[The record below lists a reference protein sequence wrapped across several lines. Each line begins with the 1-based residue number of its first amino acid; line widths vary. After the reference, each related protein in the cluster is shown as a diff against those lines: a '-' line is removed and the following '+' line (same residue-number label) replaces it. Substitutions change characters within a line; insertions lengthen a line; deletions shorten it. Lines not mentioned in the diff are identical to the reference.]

1 MKAYCDEL
9 ETAIV
14 GSCLCLL
21 SMLGIYAW
29 RNNTG
34 ALRNKK
40 DRLVR
45 YGKPGSSDIIGI
57 LPDGRFLAVEC
68 KTNKGK
74 LSPGQKLFLEEIR
87 NNNGVAIIAHSSDEL
102 MDQIKNFIQR

>member
-1 MKAYCDEL
+1 MNSINEQ

-21 SMLGIYAW
+21 SFLGIYAW

-34 ALRNKK
+34 ALRNKNN
-40 DRLVR
+40 RLVR

-57 LPDGRFLAVEC
+57 LPDGRLIAVEC
-68 KTNKGK
+68 KTSIGK
-74 LSPGQKLFLEEIR
+74 LSPGQKDFLEKIKE
-87 NNNGVAIIAHSSDEL
+87 NHGVAIVAHSSDEL
-102 MDQIKNFIQR
+102 MDQIKNFIKR